1 MNDRP
6 ASGPRSPDPFPALR
20 VAALIAA
27 ILGMLVLAAAAFV
40 LSYPGIHQL
49 ARTAGMSVTLA
60 RVFPVIFDALLIV
73 AIASVLSL
81 HGAGWWRRGY
91 SWLITL
97 LLLAAMAA
105 GGVLHAVHPQIP
117 HRPAAVTAAVLPWAL
132 LLIAFSLL
140 LSMLRQF
147 RQARLGPPA
156 GPAAAEPAAVPVP
169 AEPRTGLDSLF
180 GPPVT
185 RIIPAQPSRLSTTAA
200 QAPAAQPPSSQ
211 PPPAEVPATR
221 ASTVPST
228 RPAPQPGP
236 DRAAPDQP
244 ASTQAAG
251 ATPPGTEPP
260 RPTSADTQAG
270 GTASAVNKPA
280 DRTTPTGTGWGG
292 RSHRD
297 ADHQDVAGTSNG
309 AAGQIPAATG
319 SGGTEPADSAPAGSA
334 PAGHAPGSGAADRP
348 ADGTEAESEPA
359 DAAPSVSEPSDS
371 QPGDTGSARPTDRA
385 TGQPSVPEP
394 AAATPDEPGAPTP
407 SSGADQADRPDE
419 PPASPGAGPIR
430 VPQQPMRAPVPAP
443 SPHFDRLRSTPT
455 PPEDDPDAEA

>member
-60 RVFPVIFDALLIV
+60 RVFPVIFDALLVV

-105 GGVLHAVHPQIP
+105 GGVLHAVHPEIP
-117 HRPAAVTAAVLPWAL
+117 HRPAAVAAAVLPWAL

-156 GPAAAEPAAVPVP
+156 GPAAAGPAAVPVP

-180 GPPVT
+180 GPATT
-185 RIIPAQPSRLSTTAA
+185 RIIPAQPR
-200 QAPAAQPPSSQ
+200 
-211 PPPAEVPATR
+211 
-221 ASTVPST
+221 
-228 RPAPQPGP
+228 P

-244 ASTQAAG
+244 ASTQATG
-251 ATPPGTEPP
+251 ATSAVPKSTVTPRADSPAASTSGGPSRPDSRPASAAPADTKTADASPPGTQPASA
-260 RPTSADTQAG
+260 TSAGTQAG
-270 GTASAVNKPA
+270 GTASAVTKPA
-280 DRTTPTGTGWGG
+280 DRTTPTGTGWAGL
-292 RSHRD
+292 SHRD

-309 AAGQIPAATG
+309 AAGQTSAATG
-319 SGGTEPADSAPAGSA
+319 SGGTEPAGSA
-334 PAGHAPGSGAADRP
+334 PAGSGAADRP
-348 ADGTEAESEPA
+348 AGGTEAESEP
-359 DAAPSVSEPSDS
+359 DGAA
-371 QPGDTGSARPTDRA
+371 
-385 TGQPSVPEP
+385 PSVPEP
-394 AAATPDEPGAPTP
+394 TDSQPADT
-407 SSGADQADRPDE
+407 GADRADRPDE

-455 PPEDDPDAEA
+455 PPEDDPDSEA